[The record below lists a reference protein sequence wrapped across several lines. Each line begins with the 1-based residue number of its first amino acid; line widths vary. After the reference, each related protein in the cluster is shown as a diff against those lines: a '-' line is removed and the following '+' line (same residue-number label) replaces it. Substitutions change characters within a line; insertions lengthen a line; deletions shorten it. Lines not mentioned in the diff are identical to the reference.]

1 MLEADVRIVA
11 INEDNRFDVDTG
23 DRKAIV
29 RVTFK
34 VGSHGPFVERFDKAT
49 YTADVRDDK
58 LNAFAREVRTT

>member
-1 MLEADVRIVA
+1 MLDADIRIVS

-23 DRKAIV
+23 DRKAIL

-34 VGSHGPFVERFDKAT
+34 VGSHGPFVERFDKAA
-49 YTADVRDDK
+49 YSADARDEK